1 MKKAC
6 EKIAVSNFSS
16 IVRHVPRVH
25 YLMARRLGIAKTKMI
40 AEAVTG
46 CALTKTMMISKMINI
61 IRQIQA
67 WSLKVFETAPMEA
80 ANRAP
85 WTL

>member
-25 YLMARRLGIAKTKMI
+25 YLMARQEIAKTKMI